1 MVNSVIRLERQ
12 RLLTNLSMEERRMLV
27 LKIEAAKLFNIVTR
41 VRELVRG
48 LEGFEEVGEIT
59 LARLE
64 EAERTLKR
72 FVLQLEGRNKRGAG
86 APIIAQLPQGR

>member
-1 MVNSVIRLERQ
+1 MERQ
-12 RLLTNLSMEERRMLV
+12 RLLTNLSTEERRMLI

-41 VRELVRG
+41 VRELIRG

-64 EAERTLKR
+64 EAERTFKR
-72 FVLQLEGRNKRGAG
+72 FVLQLERRNKQGAG